1 MGKIKQPSV
10 AGKFYTN
17 NKNELISQLNH
28 FKSNCLED
36 YEYQSRAV
44 IVPHAGYFY
53 SGQLAYEGI
62 SYISKKAKNI
72 FIFAPTH
79 YVGFDGIALSNFDK
93 WLTPLGEI
101 DINQEISKELQE
113 KFDAQFFDEAFVSEH
128 SAEVQ
133 IPFIQTLLNN
143 AIKIVPI
150 LIGRENCEKIS
161 EIIEYFWQNPDN
173 AFVFSSDLSHFL
185 NIKEAQKIDNLTAEM
200 IETKDIEQFSS
211 SQACGAVGI
220 CAIVRFAQKKK
231 FSLVRIGLTNSGE
244 VTGDT
249 SSVVG
254 YGSWMLYEGEKNSF
268 IKEFFS
274 PLIKDI
280 CAKSILARLRKEKEV
295 RIKYPKVLDEKG
307 ACFVTLEKD
316 DNLRGCIG
324 SIIAHKPLIEDLISN
339 AQNAAF
345 SDPRFNPL
353 KEDEFDNL
361 SIAVSLLS
369 TPEKMFFKNEN
380 DLLSQ
385 IKPFVDGIIIKDG
398 YHQAVYLPSVWEQLP
413 EKPEFLNSLKIKAGL
428 SATHFSNKFEAYRF
442 HSEYIK

>member
-1 MGKIKQPSV
+1 MEKIKQPSV

-17 NKNELISQLNH
+17 NKNELVSQLNQ
-28 FKSNCLED
+28 FKSNCMGD
-36 YEYQSRAV
+36 YKYQSRAV
-44 IVPHAGYFY
+44 IVPHAGYVY

-62 SYISKKAKNI
+62 SCISKTAKNI
-72 FIFAPTH
+72 FIFAPSH
-79 YVGFDGIALSNFDK
+79 YVGFDGLALSSFDK

-101 DINQEISKELQE
+101 SVNQEINKEIKE
-113 KFDAQFFDEAFVSEH
+113 KFSAEFFDEAFVSEH

-133 IPFIQTLLNN
+133 VPFIQTLLNDVN
-143 AIKIVPI
+143 IVPI
-150 LIGRENCEKIS
+150 LIGRENCEKVS
-161 EIIEYFWQNPDN
+161 EIVEYFWQKPDN

-185 NIKEAQKIDNLTAEM
+185 NIKDAQKIDNLTAEM
-200 IETKDIEQFSS
+200 IETKDIEQFNS

-220 CAIVRFAQKKK
+220 CALVRFAQRNG

-274 PLIKDI
+274 PIIKDI
-280 CAKSILARLRKEKEV
+280 CAKSILARLKKQKEV
-295 RIKYPKVLDEKG
+295 RFKYPKVLDEKG
-307 ACFVTLEKD
+307 ACFVTLEKG

-353 KEDEFDNL
+353 REDEFDNL

-413 EKPEFLNSLKIKAGL
+413 EKSDFLNSLKVKAGL
-428 SATHFSNKFEAYRF
+428 SANYFSNKFEAYRF
-442 HSEYIK
+442 YSEYIK